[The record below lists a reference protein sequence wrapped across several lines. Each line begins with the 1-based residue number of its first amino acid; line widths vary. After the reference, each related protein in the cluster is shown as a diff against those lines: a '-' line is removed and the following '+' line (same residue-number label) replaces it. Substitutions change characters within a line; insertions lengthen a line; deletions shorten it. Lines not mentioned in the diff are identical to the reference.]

1 MRYTRYAADEIRR
14 PNVFL
19 PNGVKTFAAFQR
31 KPKKGD
37 FYMKAKI
44 VKLLRLTGIDVLV
57 LGFIEKLALAL
68 IKKCTAWHTYARN
81 YLDQVEE
88 NGNE

>member
-1 MRYTRYAADEIRR
+1 
-14 PNVFL
+14 
-19 PNGVKTFAAFQR
+19 
-31 KPKKGD
+31 
-37 FYMKAKI
+37 MKAKF

-57 LGFIEKLALAL
+57 LGLIEKLALAL

-81 YLDQVEE
+81 YLDQVKE